1 MALLDSFYG
10 ETPAYLGGLLGEDEL
25 KRLQGQ
31 AQSQSNLGMAAA
43 LLQAGAPSRTPGG
56 GALAIAQGLQQG
68 QQLYKQA
75 LNQGLQEKMQALQV
89 GDLIRKRQED
99 EAVRK
104 FLPQIF
110 QAGQPVQTAPAQLT
124 MYGQPT
130 QGVVRDD
137 EGNMMPGGAEV
148 PAQYATG
155 PSTINREALQRLALV
170 APEQFAKYSAGLKA
184 LQPEY
189 KEVNGQL
196 YEISPYGGTPKVV
209 GGAGKL
215 TYQDLGNVVVALDAS
230 GKEVGR
236 MPKGSAPSG
245 PTSMQALETENG
257 YVTFNPKTGG
267 VTPITM
273 GGQPLAGKGGK
284 MTEDESK
291 ATGWLIQAKNA
302 YKNMNEALAESKE
315 ASNPSLVSG
324 IPLVGGAMSNVAAS
338 APQQKF
344 RQGTS
349 ALTEA
354 LLRAATGA
362 GMNESE
368 AKQKA
373 VELTPQIG
381 DSAAVIAQKND
392 AIPLYIA
399 SLEARAG
406 KKGTAIAEKIVTT
419 PPVKSIVNTQSEFE
433 NKFGIITNPKLRK
446 LMGGN
451 D

>member
-1 MALLDSFYG
+1 
-10 ETPAYLGGLLGEDEL
+10 
-25 KRLQGQ
+25 
-31 AQSQSNLGMAAA
+31 MAAA

-75 LNQGLQEKMQALQV
+75 LNQGLQEKMAAMQV
-89 GDLIRKRQED
+89 GELVRKQQES

-104 FLPQIF
+104 FLPQLIKPGVVEQNWSGAPEEIGQYF
-110 QAGQPVQTAPAQLT
+110 QTPGQAQI
-124 MYGQPT
+124 PT
-130 QGVVRDD
+130 Q
-137 EGNMMPGGAEV
+137 
-148 PAQYATG
+148 QG
-155 PSTINREALQRLALV
+155 PSTINRDALQRLALV
-170 APEQFAKYSAGLKA
+170 SPETYAKYK
-184 LQPEY
+184 PEY
-189 KEVNGQL
+189 KEVDGKL
-196 YEISPYGGTPKVV
+196 VEISPLTGISTVAGT
-209 GGAGKL
+209 GKL
-215 TYQDLGNVVVALDAS
+215 TYQDLGNVIVALDSS

-236 MPKGSAPSG
+236 MSKGAAPSG
-245 PTSMQALETENG
+245 PTSLQSVETENG
-257 YVTFNPKTGG
+257 MMTFNPKTGAYTP
-267 VTPITM
+267 VTV
-273 GGQPLAGKGGK
+273 GGQPLMGKGGK

-373 VELTPQIG
+373 VELTPQVG
-381 DSAAVIAQKND
+381 DTAAVIAQKND

-399 SLEARAG
+399 ALEARAG
-406 KKGTAIAEKIVTT
+406 KKGSAIAEKIVTT

>member
-1 MALLDSFYG
+1 
-10 ETPAYLGGLLGEDEL
+10 
-25 KRLQGQ
+25 
-31 AQSQSNLGMAAA
+31 

-68 QQLYKQA
+68 QDTYRKA
-75 LNQGLQEKMQALQV
+75 LGQGLQEKMQGMQV
-89 GDLIRKRQED
+89 QELIRKQQES

-104 FLPQIF
+104 FLPQIM
-110 QAGQPVQTAPAQLT
+110 QPGAMEQNFSGDPQQISDYFKTP
-124 MYGQPT
+124 G
-130 QGVVRDD
+130 QGVLP
-137 EGNMMPGGAEV
+137 M
-148 PAQYATG
+148 QQG
-155 PSTINREALQRLALV
+155 PSTINRDALQRLALA

-189 KEVNGQL
+189 KEAGGVL
-196 YEISPYGGTPKVV
+196 YEIPTYGGTPTAV
-209 GGAGKL
+209 GGSGKL

-236 MPKGSAPSG
+236 MPKGSAPAG

-257 YVTFNPKTGG
+257 FVTFNPKTGG
-267 VTPITM
+267 VTPITV
-273 GGQPLAGKGGK
+273 GGQPLVGKGGK
-284 MTEDESK
+284 MTEDEAK

-302 YKNMNEALAESKE
+302 YKNMNEALAESKA
-315 ASNPSLVSG
+315 ASAPSYVTG
-324 IPLVGGAMSNVAAS
+324 VPLIGGAMSNIGAS
-338 APQQKF
+338 ASQQKF

-373 VELTPQIG
+373 IELTPQVG
-381 DSAAVIAQKND
+381 DTNAVILQKQES
-392 AIPLYIA
+392 IPLYIS

-406 KKGTAIAEKIVTT
+406 KKGSAIAEKIITT
-419 PPVKSIVNTQSEFE
+419 PPVKNIVNTQSEFE

-446 LMGGN
+446 LMGG

>member
-1 MALLDSFYG
+1 M
-10 ETPAYLGGLLGEDEL
+10 
-25 KRLQGQ
+25 
-31 AQSQSNLGMAAA
+31 
-43 LLQAGAPSRTPGG
+43 
-56 GALAIAQGLQQG
+56 
-68 QQLYKQA
+68 
-75 LNQGLQEKMQALQV
+75 
-89 GDLIRKRQED
+89 
-99 EAVRK
+99 
-104 FLPQIF
+104 
-110 QAGQPVQTAPAQLT
+110 
-124 MYGQPT
+124 
-130 QGVVRDD
+130 
-137 EGNMMPGGAEV
+137 
-148 PAQYATG
+148 
-155 PSTINREALQRLALV
+155 
-170 APEQFAKYSAGLKA
+170 
-184 LQPEY
+184 
-189 KEVNGQL
+189 
-196 YEISPYGGTPKVV
+196 
-209 GGAGKL
+209 
-215 TYQDLGNVVVALDAS
+215 
-230 GKEVGR
+230 
-236 MPKGSAPSG
+236 
-245 PTSMQALETENG
+245 
-257 YVTFNPKTGG
+257 TFNPKTGAYTP
-267 VTPITM
+267 VTV
-273 GGQPLAGKGGK
+273 GGQPLMGKGGK

-399 SLEARAG
+399 ALEARAG
-406 KKGTAIAEKIVTT
+406 KKGSSIAEKIVTT

>member
-10 ETPAYLGGLLGEDEL
+10 DTPSYLGGLLGEDEL

-31 AQSQSNLGMAAA
+31 AQSQSNLGMATA
-43 LLQAGAPSRTPGG
+43 LLRAGAPSRTPGG
-56 GALAIAQGLQQG
+56 GALAIAEGLQMG
-68 QQLYKQA
+68 QDTYRKA
-75 LNQGLQEKMQALQV
+75 LNQGLQEKMQGLQV
-89 GDLIRKRQED
+89 QDLMRKQQES
-99 EAVRK
+99 EAVRR
-104 FLPQIF
+104 FLPQLM
-110 QAGQPVQTAPAQLT
+110 QPGQMTQTAPAQLS

-137 EGNMMPGGAEV
+137 EGNMMPGGAEI
-148 PAQYATG
+148 PAQFATS
-155 PSTINREALQRLALV
+155 PSTINRDALQRLALA
-170 APEQFAKYSAGLKA
+170 APEQFAKLSSGLKA

-189 KEVNGQL
+189 KEAGGL
-196 YEISPYGGTPKVV
+196 WYEIPSFGGAPTVV
-209 GGAGKL
+209 GGSGKIS
-215 TYQDLGNVVVALDAS
+215 YQDLGNVIVALDAS

-245 PTSMQALETENG
+245 PTSLQALETENG
-257 YVTFNPKTGG
+257 FVTFNPKMGA
-267 VTPITM
+267 VTPLTV

-284 MTEDESK
+284 MTEDEAKS
-291 ATGWLIQAKNA
+291 TGWLIQAKNA
-302 YKNMNEALAESKE
+302 YKNMNEALAESKT
-315 ASNPSLVSG
+315 ASSPSYVSG
-324 IPLVGGAMSNVAAS
+324 IPFVGGAMSNISAS

-381 DSAAVIAQKND
+381 DSDAVIAQKND

-406 KKGTAIAEKIVTT
+406 KKGSAIAEKVVTT
-419 PPVKSIVNTQSEFE
+419 PPVKSIVSTQSEFE
-433 NKFGIITNPKLRK
+433 NKYGIITNPKLRK
-446 LMGGN
+446 LMGGG